1 MNKFGDQQFIDD
13 ITKVILSEDSDPTMA
28 VVSINMAIEGKSL
41 ASTQICSR
49 GDLVRALSQIAAD
62 SQVDACLLSGEVL
75 WSPEV
80 PGERITNEDLYA
92 DFPNLIP
99 L

>member
-1 MNKFGDQQFIDD
+1 MNKFGNQSFIDESPSGNSSGSSGP
-13 ITKVILSEDSDPTMA
+13 TKA
-28 VVSINMAIEGKSL
+28 VVSINMVIEGDSL
-41 ASTQICSR
+41 ASTRIRSR
-49 GDLVRALSQIAAD
+49 DDLLSTLSQIAAD
-62 SQVDACLLSGEVL
+62 SQVDACLMSGEIL

-80 PGERITNEDLYA
+80 PGEYITNEDLYA